1 LAVPFFYPVK
11 GRFSAAFINCFNQSS
26 GDLGPLGRQHKIL
39 IVDDEATIRRILAT
53 RLSMVGYEIVV
64 AADGVEALEKFES
77 EQPDLIVLDVMMPK
91 MNGLQVCQALR
102 ETTGVPIIMLTA
114 LGEVSDRIKGLELG
128 ADDYLPKPFSPKE
141 LESRIQ
147 AILRRTSPG
156 NRQSGAANLGEQVI
170 MEIGPLR
177 IETHKRQVYLHGQRV
192 QLTGI
197 EFDVL
202 KLLVSKAGQTV
213 SRSDILQQVWGYSAN
228 HYADLRVVDVN
239 VSRLRSKIG
248 DSSKQPEYIHTDWGI
263 GYFFQKMRKTS
274 PEQVVC

>member
-1 LAVPFFYPVK
+1 M
-11 GRFSAAFINCFNQSS
+11 
-26 GDLGPLGRQHKIL
+26 GRQHKIL

-64 AADGVEALEKFES
+64 AADGIEALEQFEA
-77 EQPDLIVLDVMMPK
+77 EKPDLIVLDVMMPK
-91 MNGLQVCQALR
+91 MNGLQVCQTLR

-147 AILRRTSPG
+147 AILRRTVSSQG
-156 NRQSGAANLGEQVI
+156 SRGANRHADQVI

-177 IETHKRQVYLHGQRV
+177 IETHKRQVYLHGQRI

-248 DSSKQPEYIHTDWGI
+248 DSSRQPEYIHTDWGI

-274 PEQVVC
+274 PEQVMC

>member
-1 LAVPFFYPVK
+1 MV
-11 GRFSAAFINCFNQSS
+11 
-26 GDLGPLGRQHKIL
+26 
-39 IVDDEATIRRILAT
+39 VDDEATIRRILAT
-53 RLSMVGYEIVV
+53 RLSMVGYEVVV
-64 AADGVEALEKFES
+64 AADGEEALAQFEAES
-77 EQPDLIVLDVMMPK
+77 PDLIVLDVMMPK
-91 MNGLQVCQALR
+91 MNGLQVCQTLR
-102 ETTGVPIIMLTA
+102 QTTGVPIIMLTA

-147 AILRRTSPG
+147 AILRRTVST
-156 NRQSGAANLGEQVI
+156 RAAPEGTNGSMDQIILEV
-170 MEIGPLR
+170 GPLR
-177 IETHKRQVYLHGQRV
+177 IETHKRQVYLHDQRI

-213 SRSDILQQVWGYSAN
+213 SRADILQQVWGYSAN

-274 PEQVVC
+274 PEQVMC

>member
-1 LAVPFFYPVK
+1 M
-11 GRFSAAFINCFNQSS
+11 
-26 GDLGPLGRQHKIL
+26 
-39 IVDDEATIRRILAT
+39 VDDEATIRRILAT
-53 RLSMVGYEIVV
+53 RLSMVGYEVVV
-64 AADGVEALEKFES
+64 AADGLEALDLFTS
-77 EQPDLIVLDVMMPK
+77 AQPDLIVLDVMMPK
-91 MNGLQVCQALR
+91 MNGLEVCQELR
-102 ETTGVPIIMLTA
+102 KTTGIPIIMLTA
-114 LGEVSDRIKGLELG
+114 LGDVSDRIKGLELG

-147 AILRRTSPG
+147 AILRRKLPAAGAQATSGPTKPDP
-156 NRQSGAANLGEQVI
+156 VI
-170 MEIGPLR
+170 MEMGSLR

-202 KLLVSKAGQTV
+202 RLLVSKAGQTV

-248 DSSKQPEYIHTDWGI
+248 DSSKQPQYIHTDWGI
-263 GYFFQKMRKTS
+263 GYFFQKIRQS
-274 PEQVVC
+274 APEQVMC

>member
-1 LAVPFFYPVK
+1 M
-11 GRFSAAFINCFNQSS
+11 
-26 GDLGPLGRQHKIL
+26 GRQHKIL

-64 AADGVEALEKFES
+64 AADGVEALEQFEA
-77 EQPDLIVLDVMMPK
+77 EKPDLIVLDVMMPR
-91 MNGLQVCQALR
+91 MNGLQVCQTLR
-102 ETTGVPIIMLTA
+102 ESTGVPIIMLTA

-147 AILRRTSPG
+147 AILRRTVPG
-156 NRQSGAANLGEQVI
+156 KGKAGAGHAAEQVI

-177 IETHKRQVYLHGQRV
+177 IETHKRQVYLHGQRI

-263 GYFFQKMRKTS
+263 GYFFQKMRKKS
-274 PEQVVC
+274 PEQVMC

>member
-1 LAVPFFYPVK
+1 LV
-11 GRFSAAFINCFNQSS
+11 
-26 GDLGPLGRQHKIL
+26 RQHKIL
-39 IVDDEATIRRILAT
+39 VVDDEATIRRILAT
-53 RLSMVGYEIVV
+53 RLSMVGYEVVV
-64 AADGVEALEKFES
+64 AADGEEALAQFDAES
-77 EQPDLIVLDVMMPK
+77 PDLIVLDVMMPK
-91 MNGLQVCQALR
+91 MNGLQVCQTLR
-102 ETTGVPIIMLTA
+102 QTTGVPIIMLTA

-147 AILRRTSPG
+147 AILRRTVSTRAAPEGTSSPMD
-156 NRQSGAANLGEQVI
+156 QIILEV
-170 MEIGPLR
+170 GPLR
-177 IETHKRQVYLHGQRV
+177 IETHKRQVYLHDQRI

-213 SRSDILQQVWGYSAN
+213 SRADILQQVWGYSAN

-274 PEQVVC
+274 PEQVMC

>member
-1 LAVPFFYPVK
+1 M
-11 GRFSAAFINCFNQSS
+11 
-26 GDLGPLGRQHKIL
+26 GRQHKIL

-53 RLSMVGYEIVV
+53 RLSMVGYDIVV
-64 AADGVEALEKFES
+64 AADGVEALEQFEA
-77 EQPDLIVLDVMMPK
+77 EQPDLIVLDVMMPR
-91 MNGLQVCQALR
+91 MNGLQVCQTLR

-147 AILRRTSPG
+147 AILRRTVPG
-156 NRQSGAANLGEQVI
+156 KGKAGASHTAEQVI

-177 IETHKRQVYLHGQRV
+177 IETHKRQVYLHGQRI

-263 GYFFQKMRKTS
+263 GYFFQKMRKKS
-274 PEQVVC
+274 PEQVMC

>member
-1 LAVPFFYPVK
+1 MV
-11 GRFSAAFINCFNQSS
+11 
-26 GDLGPLGRQHKIL
+26 RQHKIL
-39 IVDDEATIRRILAT
+39 VVDDEATIRRILAT

-64 AADGVEALEKFES
+64 AADGIEALKQFEAEK
-77 EQPDLIVLDVMMPK
+77 PDLIVLDVMMPK
-91 MNGLQVCQALR
+91 MNGLQVCQTLR

-147 AILRRTSPG
+147 AILRRTIPSKG
-156 NRQSGAANLGEQVI
+156 KTGEHNSTEQVI

-177 IETHKRQVYLHGQRV
+177 IETHKRQVYLHGQRI

-274 PEQVVC
+274 PERVMC

>member
-1 LAVPFFYPVK
+1 MA
-11 GRFSAAFINCFNQSS
+11 
-26 GDLGPLGRQHKIL
+26 RQHKIL

-53 RLSMVGYEIVV
+53 RLSMMGYEIIV
-64 AADGVEALEKFES
+64 AADGIEALEQFEA
-77 EQPDLIVLDVMMPK
+77 EKPDLIVLDVMMPK
-91 MNGLQVCQALR
+91 MNGLQVCQTLR
-102 ETTGVPIIMLTA
+102 KTTGVPIIMLTA

-147 AILRRTSPG
+147 AILRRAIPG
-156 NRQSGAANLGEQVI
+156 KGKTGVNNSAEQVI

-177 IETHKRQVYLHGQRV
+177 IETHKRQVYLHDQRI

-263 GYFFQKMRKTS
+263 GYFFQKMRNTS
-274 PEQVVC
+274 PKRVMC

>member
-1 LAVPFFYPVK
+1 LV
-11 GRFSAAFINCFNQSS
+11 
-26 GDLGPLGRQHKIL
+26 RQHKIL
-39 IVDDEATIRRILAT
+39 VVDDEATIRRILAT
-53 RLSMVGYEIVV
+53 RLSMVGYEVVV
-64 AADGVEALEKFES
+64 AADGEEALTQFEAES
-77 EQPDLIVLDVMMPK
+77 PDLIVLDVMMPK
-91 MNGLQVCQALR
+91 MNGLQVCQTLR
-102 ETTGVPIIMLTA
+102 QITGVPIIMLTA

-147 AILRRTSPG
+147 AILRRTVSTKTVPEG
-156 NRQSGAANLGEQVI
+156 TNSSMDQIILEV
-170 MEIGPLR
+170 GPLR
-177 IETHKRQVYLHGQRV
+177 IETHKRQVYLHDQRI

-213 SRSDILQQVWGYSAN
+213 SRADILQHVWGYSAN

-263 GYFFQKMRKTS
+263 GYFFQKMRRTS
-274 PEQVVC
+274 PEQVMC

>member
-1 LAVPFFYPVK
+1 LV
-11 GRFSAAFINCFNQSS
+11 
-26 GDLGPLGRQHKIL
+26 RQHKIL
-39 IVDDEATIRRILAT
+39 VVDDEATIRRILAT
-53 RLSMVGYEIVV
+53 RLSMVGYEVVV
-64 AADGVEALEKFES
+64 AADGEEALTQFKAES
-77 EQPDLIVLDVMMPK
+77 PDLIVLDVMMPK
-91 MNGLQVCQALR
+91 MNGLQVCQTLR
-102 ETTGVPIIMLTA
+102 QITGVPIIMLTA

-147 AILRRTSPG
+147 AILRRTVSTKTVPEG
-156 NRQSGAANLGEQVI
+156 TNSSMDQIILEV
-170 MEIGPLR
+170 GPLR
-177 IETHKRQVYLHGQRV
+177 IETHKRQVYLHDQRI

-213 SRSDILQQVWGYSAN
+213 SRADILQHVWGYSAN

-263 GYFFQKMRKTS
+263 GYFFQKMRRTS
-274 PEQVVC
+274 PEQVMC

>member
-1 LAVPFFYPVK
+1 M
-11 GRFSAAFINCFNQSS
+11 
-26 GDLGPLGRQHKIL
+26 GRQHKIL

-64 AADGVEALEKFES
+64 AADGIEALEQFEA
-77 EQPDLIVLDVMMPK
+77 EKPDLIVLDVMMPR
-91 MNGLQVCQALR
+91 MNGLQVCQTLR

-147 AILRRTSPG
+147 AILRRTVPG
-156 NRQSGAANLGEQVI
+156 QGKAGASHAAEQVI

-177 IETHKRQVYLHGQRV
+177 IETHKRQVYLHGQRI

-263 GYFFQKMRKTS
+263 GYFFQKMRKKS
-274 PEQVVC
+274 PEQVMC

>member
-1 LAVPFFYPVK
+1 M
-11 GRFSAAFINCFNQSS
+11 
-26 GDLGPLGRQHKIL
+26 GRQHKIL

-64 AADGVEALEKFES
+64 AADGVEALEQFAAEK
-77 EQPDLIVLDVMMPK
+77 PDLIVLDVMMPK
-91 MNGLQVCQALR
+91 MNGLQVCQTLR

-147 AILRRTSPG
+147 AILRRTIPG
-156 NRQSGAANLGEQVI
+156 KGGASQAAEQVI

-177 IETHKRQVYLHGQRV
+177 IETHKRQVYLHGQRI

-263 GYFFQKMRKTS
+263 GYFFQKMRKKS
-274 PEQVVC
+274 PEQVMC

>member
-1 LAVPFFYPVK
+1 MV
-11 GRFSAAFINCFNQSS
+11 
-26 GDLGPLGRQHKIL
+26 RQHKIL
-39 IVDDEATIRRILAT
+39 VVDDEATIRRILAT
-53 RLSMVGYEIVV
+53 RLSMVGYEVVV
-64 AADGVEALEKFES
+64 AADGLEALDLFQSAE
-77 EQPDLIVLDVMMPK
+77 PDLIVLDVMMPR
-91 MNGLQVCQALR
+91 MNGLEVCQELR
-102 ETTGVPIIMLTA
+102 KHTGIPIIMLTA
-114 LGEVSDRIKGLELG
+114 LGDVSDRIKGLELG

-147 AILRRTSPG
+147 AILRRTMP
-156 NRQSGAANLGEQVI
+156 AAGLQGKRPEDRPDPAI
-170 MEIGPLR
+170 IEIGPLR
-177 IETHKRQVYLHGQRV
+177 IETHKRQVYLNNQRI

-248 DSSKQPEYIHTDWGI
+248 DSSKQPKYIHTDWGI
-263 GYFFQKMRKTS
+263 GYFFQKIRQS
-274 PEQVVC
+274 AEQVMC

>member
-1 LAVPFFYPVK
+1 M
-11 GRFSAAFINCFNQSS
+11 
-26 GDLGPLGRQHKIL
+26 GRQHKIL
-39 IVDDEATIRRILAT
+39 VVDDEATIRRILAT
-53 RLSMVGYEIVV
+53 RLSMVGYEVIV
-64 AADGVEALEKFES
+64 AADGVAALEKFSAES
-77 EQPDLIVLDVMMPK
+77 PDLIVLDVMMPR
-91 MNGLQVCQALR
+91 MNGLQVCEILR
-102 ETTGVPIIMLTA
+102 KTTGVPIIMLTA

-147 AILRRTSPG
+147 AILRRTVPA
-156 NRQSGAANLGEQVI
+156 QGAGGTNGQADQVI

-177 IETHKRQVYLHGQRV
+177 IETHKRQVHLHGQRL

>member
-1 LAVPFFYPVK
+1 MV
-11 GRFSAAFINCFNQSS
+11 
-26 GDLGPLGRQHKIL
+26 RQHKIL

-53 RLSMVGYEIVV
+53 RLSMVGYEVIV
-64 AADGVEALEKFES
+64 AADGVEALEKFET
-77 EQPDLIVLDVMMPK
+77 EKPDLIVLDVMMPK
-91 MNGLQVCQALR
+91 MNGLQVCQTLR
-102 ETTGVPIIMLTA
+102 KTTGIPIIMLTA

-147 AILRRTSPG
+147 AILRRTIP
-156 NRQSGAANLGEQVI
+156 NKTTGAGPNNHSDQVI

-177 IETHKRQVYLHGQRV
+177 IETHKRQVYLHGQRI

-263 GYFFQKMRKTS
+263 GYFFQKMRNKS
-274 PEQVVC
+274 PEQVMC

>member
-1 LAVPFFYPVK
+1 M
-11 GRFSAAFINCFNQSS
+11 
-26 GDLGPLGRQHKIL
+26 GRQHKIL
-39 IVDDEATIRRILAT
+39 IVDDEATIRCILAT

-64 AADGVEALEKFES
+64 AADGIEALEQFEA
-77 EQPDLIVLDVMMPK
+77 EKPDLIVLDVMMPK
-91 MNGLQVCQALR
+91 MNGLQVCQTLR

-147 AILRRTSPG
+147 AILRRTVSSQG
-156 NRQSGAANLGEQVI
+156 SRGANRHADQVI

-177 IETHKRQVYLHGQRV
+177 IETHKRQVYLHGQRI

-248 DSSKQPEYIHTDWGI
+248 DSSRQPEYIHTDWGI
-263 GYFFQKMRKTS
+263 GYFFQKMRKKS
-274 PEQVVC
+274 PEQVMC

>member
-1 LAVPFFYPVK
+1 M
-11 GRFSAAFINCFNQSS
+11 
-26 GDLGPLGRQHKIL
+26 GRQHKIL

-64 AADGVEALEKFES
+64 AADGVEALEQFEA
-77 EQPDLIVLDVMMPK
+77 EKPDLIVLDVMMPK
-91 MNGLQVCQALR
+91 MNGLQVCQTLR

-147 AILRRTSPG
+147 AILRRTVPG
-156 NRQSGAANLGEQVI
+156 KGKATNTPPEQVI

-177 IETHKRQVYLHGQRV
+177 IETHKRQVYLHGQRI

-274 PEQVVC
+274 PEQVMC